1 MTTKKLQ
8 FGFDFINGSM
18 IELGDKPN
26 GEKVVSYLCDF
37 KGQHYFNIRAI
48 YLADLA
54 GKWMPGKGLSVPAA
68 MMGDLIYSIS
78 KLGADKIK
86 PIRAA

>member
-1 MTTKKLQ
+1 MATKKLQ

-37 KGQHYFNIRAI
+37 KGQRYFNIRAI
-48 YLADLA
+48 YNSDLV
-54 GKWMPGKGLSVPAA
+54 GKWMPGKGLAVPAS
-68 MMGDLIYSIS
+68 MMGNLIDG
-78 KLGADKIK
+78 LGKQNTHNVK
-86 PIRAA
+86 PIRVA